1 MRSWLAGWTLS
12 LAALLAG
19 PPVAGQGLEEALA
32 MVAGDLGRAL
42 QANETQ
48 KLAVVE
54 FSDLSGYESALG
66 LFIAEELTTGLF
78 SAEPGR
84 FDIVERQHLAR
95 VLEEQKLTSSSLFE
109 PGAIEKLGQILGID
123 TLVTGS
129 IADLG
134 AFMKLNV
141 RAISVKTAKVFAA
154 ASTRFDKDAIVESL
168 VRQGA
173 SPELSG
179 DAGGSARPTRQV
191 QSSDVFFQND
201 LFRLRIQNLSFQ
213 ADGRSGSLTLELEN
227 LTSSELL
234 LAVELK
240 RQTCSVR
247 VADDRGNDYEPRG
260 SYASGVFGIACLRLD
275 LRDPM
280 LENEFS
286 RFGPKSR
293 SAIVVPLRSNTRSS
307 SRRTEQEPAIGEF
320 FSFSGGFLQM
330 VNGRVRRVAAGV
342 SGIRPSG

>member
-1 MRSWLAGWTLS
+1 MRGWFAGSAVS
-12 LAALLAG
+12 LALVLVG

-32 MVAGDLGRAL
+32 KVAEELGSAL
-42 QANETQ
+42 QANETK

-84 FDIVERQHLAR
+84 FDVVERQHLKR

-109 PGAIEKLGQILGID
+109 PDTVERLGQILGID

-134 AFMKLNV
+134 TFMKLNA
-141 RAISVKTAKVFAA
+141 RAISVSTAQVFAA
-154 ASTRFDKDAIVESL
+154 ASTRFEKDAIVESL

-173 SPELSG
+173 SPEFS
-179 DAGGSARPTRQV
+179 GSAPASPRPTRQV

-234 LAVELK
+234 LAVELE
-240 RQTCSVR
+240 RQTCSIR
-247 VADDRGNDYEPRG
+247 VADDRGNDYGPRG
-260 SYASGVFGIACLRLD
+260 SYASGVSGIACLRHD
-275 LRDPM
+275 IRGQMSMD
-280 LENEFS
+280 EFS

-293 SAIVVPLRSNTRSS
+293 SAIVVPLQGGSRSI
-307 SRRTEQEPAIGEF
+307 RRDQEPAIGEF

-330 VNGRVRRVAAGV
+330 VDGRVRRVAAGV
-342 SGIRPSG
+342 SGIRPSS